1 MGYSTDFYGSI
12 KISSDV
18 LPKTNLDTVAQY
30 FANNLEN
37 KDIRD
42 SKTLQLIAIELDIP
56 NADELTYIDYAIT
69 KINSEYYLVW
79 TGSEKS
85 YDMCSKLEICYHAL
99 DDYVRSEFR
108 QLQNYDGDVIKFNG
122 VLLANGED
130 HEDIWFIVAKDSVIE
145 SFEKTEFLNL
155 LTTIKTQ

>member
-18 LPKTNLDTVAQY
+18 LPKTNLDAVATY
-30 FANNLEN
+30 FADELEN
-37 KDIRD
+37 KDIRE
-42 SKTLQLIAIELDIP
+42 SKTLQLIAKELDILF
-56 NADELTYIDYAIT
+56 ADELTYIDYAIT
-69 KINSEYYLVW
+69 KIDSEYYLIW

-85 YDMCSKLEICYHAL
+85 YDMFSKLEICYHAL
-99 DDYVRSEFR
+99 DEYVRSEFR
-108 QLQNYDGDVIKFNG
+108 QFQNYDGDVIKFNG

-145 SFEKTEFLNL
+145 RFEKTEFLNL
-155 LTTIKTQ
+155 LTTIKT

>member
-18 LPKTNLDTVAQY
+18 LPQTNLDTVAQY
-30 FANNLEN
+30 FAYKFEN
-37 KDIRD
+37 KDIRE

>member
-18 LPKTNLDTVAQY
+18 LPKTNLDTVAEY
-30 FANNLEN
+30 FTDTLEN
-37 KDIRD
+37 KDIRE
-42 SKTLQLIAIELDIP
+42 SKTLQLIAKELDIP
-56 NADELTYIDYAIT
+56 FADELTYIDYAIT

-145 SFEKTEFLNL
+145 RFEKTEFLNL
-155 LTTIKTQ
+155 LTTIKTK

>member
-18 LPKTNLDTVAQY
+18 LPKTNLDTVAEY
-30 FANNLEN
+30 FADKLEN

-42 SKTLQLIAIELDIP
+42 SRHLQLIAKELDIP
-56 NADELTYIDYAIT
+56 FADELTYIDCTIT

-108 QLQNYDGDVIKFNG
+108 QLQNYDGDIIKFNG

-145 SFEKTEFLNL
+145 RFEKTEFLNL
-155 LTTIKTQ
+155 LTTIKT

>member
-18 LPKTNLDTVAQY
+18 LPKTNLDAVATY
-30 FANNLEN
+30 FADELEN
-37 KDIRD
+37 KDIRE
-42 SKTLQLIAIELDIP
+42 SKTLQLIAKELDILF
-56 NADELTYIDYAIT
+56 ADELTYIDYAIT
-69 KINSEYYLVW
+69 KIDSGYYLVW

-99 DDYVRSEFR
+99 DEYIRHEFR
-108 QLQNYDGDVIKFNG
+108 LQNYDGDVIKFNG

-145 SFEKTEFLNL
+145 RFEKTEFLNL
-155 LTTIKTQ
+155 LTTIKT

>member
-12 KISSDV
+12 KISSDI

-30 FANNLEN
+30 FADTLEN

-42 SKTLQLIAIELDIP
+42 SRHLQIIALELDIP
-56 NADELTYIDYAIT
+56 FADELTYIDYAIT
-69 KINSEYYLVW
+69 KIDSEYYLVW

-85 YDMCSKLEICYHAL
+85 YDMFPKLQICYHAL

-108 QLQNYDGDVIKFNG
+108 QLQNYNGNIIKFNG

-145 SFEKTEFLNL
+145 RFEKTEFLNL
-155 LTTIKTQ
+155 LTTIKT

>member
-30 FANNLEN
+30 FAYNLEN

-42 SKTLQLIAIELDIP
+42 SRHLQLIAKELNIP
-56 NADELTYIDYAIT
+56 CADELTYIDYAIT
-69 KINSEYYLVW
+69 KINSEYYLMW

-85 YDMCSKLEICYHAL
+85 YDMCSKLEICYQAL

-108 QLQNYDGDVIKFNG
+108 QLQNYNGDVIKFNG

-145 SFEKTEFLNL
+145 RFEKTEFLNL
-155 LTTIKTQ
+155 LTTVKT

>member
-18 LPKTNLDTVAQY
+18 LPKTNLDTVATY
-30 FANNLEN
+30 FADKLEN

-42 SKTLQLIAIELDIP
+42 SRHLQQIARELNILYH
-56 NADELTYIDYAIT
+56 DELTYIDYAIT

-85 YDMCSKLEICYHAL
+85 YDMFPKLQICYHAL
-99 DDYVRSEFR
+99 DEYIRHEFR
-108 QLQNYDGDVIKFNG
+108 QLQNYNGNVIKFNG

-145 SFEKTEFLNL
+145 RFEKTEFLNL
-155 LTTIKTQ
+155 LTTIKT

>member
-18 LPKTNLDTVAQY
+18 LPKTNLDAVATY
-30 FANNLEN
+30 FADELEN
-37 KDIRD
+37 KDIRE
-42 SKTLQLIAIELDIP
+42 SKTLQLIAKELDIP
-56 NADELTYIDYAIT
+56 FADELTYIDYAIT

-99 DDYVRSEFR
+99 DEYIRHEFR

-145 SFEKTEFLNL
+145 RFEKTEFLNL
-155 LTTIKTQ
+155 LTTIKT

>member
-12 KISSDV
+12 KISSDI

-30 FANNLEN
+30 FAYKFEN

-42 SKTLQLIAIELDIP
+42 SKTLQLIALELDIP
-56 NADELTYIDYAIT
+56 FADELTYIDYAIT
-69 KINSEYYLVW
+69 KIDSEYYLVW

-145 SFEKTEFLNL
+145 RFEKTEFLNL
-155 LTTIKTQ
+155 LTTIKT

>member
-18 LPKTNLDTVAQY
+18 LPKTNLDTVATY
-30 FANNLEN
+30 FADKLEN

-42 SKTLQLIAIELDIP
+42 SRHLQQIARELNILCH
-56 NADELTYIDYAIT
+56 DELTYIDYAIT

-85 YDMCSKLEICYHAL
+85 YDMFPKLQICYHAL
-99 DDYVRSEFR
+99 DEYIRHEFR
-108 QLQNYDGDVIKFNG
+108 QLQNYNGNVIKFNG

-145 SFEKTEFLNL
+145 RFEKTEFLNL
-155 LTTIKTQ
+155 LTTIKT

>member
-12 KISSDV
+12 KISSGV
-18 LPKTNLDTVAQY
+18 LPKTNLDTVAEY
-30 FANNLEN
+30 FTDTLEN
-37 KDIRD
+37 EDIRD
-42 SKTLQLIAIELDIP
+42 SRYLQLIAKELDIP
-56 NADELTYIDYAIT
+56 FADELTYIDYAIFT
-69 KINSEYYLVW
+69 IDSEYYLVW

-145 SFEKTEFLNL
+145 RFEKTEFLNL
-155 LTTIKTQ
+155 LTTIKT

>member
-18 LPKTNLDTVAQY
+18 LPKTNLDTVATY
-30 FANNLEN
+30 FADKLEN
-37 KDIRD
+37 KDIRE
-42 SKTLQLIAIELDIP
+42 SNTLQLIAIELDIP
-56 NADELTYIDYAIT
+56 FVDELTYIDYAVT

-79 TGSEKS
+79 NGTEKS

-99 DDYVRSEFR
+99 DEYIRSEFR

-145 SFEKTEFLNL
+145 RFEKTEFLNL
-155 LTTIKTQ
+155 LTTIKT

>member
-18 LPKTNLDTVAQY
+18 LPKTNLDMVAKY
-30 FANNLEN
+30 FAYKFEN

-42 SKTLQLIAIELDIP
+42 SRHLQQIARELNISCH
-56 NADELTYIDYAIT
+56 DELTYIDYAIT

-85 YDMCSKLEICYHAL
+85 YDMFPKLQICYHAL
-99 DDYVRSEFR
+99 DEYIRHEFR
-108 QLQNYDGDVIKFNG
+108 QLQNYNGNVIKFNG

-145 SFEKTEFLNL
+145 RFEKTEFLNL
-155 LTTIKTQ
+155 LTTIKT